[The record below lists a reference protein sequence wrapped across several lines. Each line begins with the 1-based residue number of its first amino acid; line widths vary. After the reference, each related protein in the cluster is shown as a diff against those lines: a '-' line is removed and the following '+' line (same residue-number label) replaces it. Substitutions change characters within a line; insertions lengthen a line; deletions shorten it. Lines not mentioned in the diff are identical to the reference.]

1 MIVVRLQGIVG
12 REVSPEH
19 FAVVTVG
26 TLTSGHTN
34 NTIPGSATLVLNCR
48 FYDDDVKARTY
59 AAIERVVRG
68 ECIASGCEKE
78 PTFTYSNHG
87 ELTDNSPEVFSKV
100 RPLFDAVFDDAS
112 VDAQRWTASEDFS
125 EVPRAFGVP
134 YFFWL
139 IGANSDDADAPGNH
153 MPDFL
158 PDYEPVVSASN
169 RAALAAV
176 LAYLAV

>member
-87 ELTDNSPEVFSKV
+87 ELTDNSPEVFGKV
-100 RPLFDAVFDDAS
+100 RPLFDAVFDEAPWMPNAGPRRRIFPKCHAHSECPTFS
-112 VDAQRWTASEDFS
+112 VDR
-125 EVPRAFGVP
+125 RK
-134 YFFWL
+134 L
-139 IGANSDDADAPGNH
+139 
-153 MPDFL
+153 
-158 PDYEPVVSASN
+158 
-169 RAALAAV
+169 RRC
-176 LAYLAV
+176 